1 MELSGSPDF
10 GGAEMQEGNHQDR
23 TLTDQKNG
31 GEDYIRPRQDIFI
44 AGYDEKDAES
54 LVLTGDL
61 VQEGESSGGSPLAAG
76 SIWVWAENSLHH
88 KSGMQFGMIDP
99 ARTKRLNSLSATCF
113 LTGFP
118 PSNLSPVA

>member
-44 AGYDEKDAES
+44 AE
-54 LVLTGDL
+54 
-61 VQEGESSGGSPLAAG
+61 
-76 SIWVWAENSLHH
+76 
-88 KSGMQFGMIDP
+88 QFGFALIC
-99 ARTKRLNSLSATCF
+99 KILQF
-113 LTGFP
+113 QYIVKIF
-118 PSNLSPVA
+118 